1 MLKCAMSGAG
11 ELVTTI
17 GTAVPADLPELQRI
31 FRSASL
37 SNSADAPVLLARP
50 EFLHFAGEGVSAGR
64 TRIAVAA
71 VERGKAILGF
81 ATVTARGVGEPE
93 LEDLF
98 VDPPWQRRGV
108 ARRLI
113 EDAVQTV
120 RKSGR
125 QRLWVVGN
133 PHASLSTRLLGSSGA
148 NGSPPSS
155 ARACAF
161 TWTVSRRDAPK
172 QHPHSPDRTTADRS
186 VTTAGEPDAEP
197 LHLVPRTARPCRC
210 ECVHVLGPADHPGQH
225 DWRLTG

>member
-11 ELVTTI
+11 ELLPPSAPRSRRI
-17 GTAVPADLPELQRI
+17 CPELQRI

-37 SNSADAPVLLARP
+37 SNSADAPLLLARP

-71 VERGKAILGF
+71 LERGKAILGF

-125 QRLWVVGN
+125 ERLWVVGN
-133 PHASLSTRLLGSSGA
+133 PHASAFYAAVGFVGCERVATELGPGL
-148 NGSPPSS
+148 
-155 ARACAF
+155 R
-161 TWTVSRRDAPK
+161 
-172 QHPHSPDRTTADRS
+172 
-186 VTTAGEPDAEP
+186 
-197 LHLVPRTARPCRC
+197 LHLDCQPT
-210 ECVHVLGPADHPGQH
+210 
-225 DWRLTG
+225 